1 MQGLDSPGQLGDY
14 LGDFFGDLRP
24 DLEKVPHMPLTEVL
38 CKGAACPGDRPRLR
52 LADAGGLYLE
62 VHPAGGK
69 HWRWKYRYAGK
80 EKRLSLGTY
89 PSVTLAKARL
99 ARDAARRTLADGVD
113 PVQAKSDAKLTQ
125 RLRLGTS
132 FEAVARAWFEDWKG
146 PRSPRHA
153 DYVLRRLE
161 SDVFPV
167 LGRKPVGEVTAPQLL
182 AMAKRI
188 ESRGAIDIAKRAL
201 QTCGQVLRYAVAHGQ
216 LERNPAADVKPS
228 DALKPRRK
236 TNYARLDAKEVPT
249 LLRKIDAYQG
259 TPTTRLAMMLM
270 ALTFVRTGEL
280 IGARWG
286 EFDLEGA
293 EWRIPPERMKMRT
306 PHIVPLSRQAVEV
319 LATLNEQRR
328 GVTDLLFPG
337 ERDHEKPMS
346 NNTILKAL
354 ERMGYK
360 GRMTGH
366 GFRGIASTVL
376 HELGHRHDVIE
387 LQLAHLERNSVSA
400 AYNHATYLKERRE
413 LMQAWADHLDR
424 LRRGATLIQLKAG

>member
-1 MQGLDSPGQLGDY
+1 
-14 LGDFFGDLRP
+14 
-24 DLEKVPHMPLTEVL
+24 MPLTEVL
-38 CKGAACPGDRPRLR
+38 CKGAACPEDRPRVR
-52 LADAGGLYLE
+52 LTDAGGLYLE

-69 HWRWKYRYAGK
+69 HWRWKYRHAGK

-99 ARDAARRTLADGVD
+99 ARDAARLTLAEGVD
-113 PVQAKSDAKLTQ
+113 PVQAKSDAKLAK

-132 FEAVARAWFEDWKG
+132 FEAVARTWFEDWKG

-161 SDVFPV
+161 SDVFPA

-424 LRRGATLIQLKAG
+424 LRRGATLLKLKAG